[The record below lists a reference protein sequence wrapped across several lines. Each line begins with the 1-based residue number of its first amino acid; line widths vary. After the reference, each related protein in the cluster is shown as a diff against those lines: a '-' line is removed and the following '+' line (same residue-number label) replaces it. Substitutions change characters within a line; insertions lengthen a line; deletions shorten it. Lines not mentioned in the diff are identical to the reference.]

1 MSFPTNDGKMAG
13 ENDLLSSLLPVLS
26 RNIVL
31 IKQFVMQQPELGI
44 QLIALRKERNLTQE
58 ELVEKSHVSVRTIQR
73 IEAGE
78 VLPRMSTVKILLEA
92 LGEDYESFLTK
103 QNMETQNELNTQRN
117 TLLLAALAGAV
128 YLVCQI
134 ILGAMDISWFTDGHD
149 WSFQTNAI
157 FISLTVV
164 MVISYALFVWG
175 FVVLSKIFENSLLKI
190 IVYILIVAN
199 ASIGI
204 LDVATLSVNDTE
216 LLILPYASASILFG
230 TLSIVFGV
238 ALLRLQDSMGQ
249 LSRIAGIM
257 EIVMGCLLITVVLF
271 FIAFVIMIPAVLI
284 EILVLWRGYEYLSK
298 TTPAQVSTL

>member
-1 MSFPTNDGKMAG
+1 
-13 ENDLLSSLLPVLS
+13 
-26 RNIVL
+26 
-31 IKQFVMQQPELGI
+31 MQQPELGI